1 MTDRPQAPTGFRE
14 RFALGLNN
22 HFFYGWI
29 MLGVAAIVLLASGPG
44 QSHTISV
51 FVSIL
56 VEDLGISATAVSFAY
71 GFATLAAAFL
81 LPFVGRQVD
90 RHGMRKTALVVTV
103 LFALA
108 CVAFSRVTGTV
119 ISVFGVFEIAVW
131 LTLGFGVLR
140 FLGQGALMLNAVNL
154 ISQWF
159 SAKRGFAMGLMM
171 LGFAASMAIHP
182 PLAQWLIDTGDWRS
196 AYVWLGVISAL
207 LLLPG
212 LLFLVF
218 NKPEDLG
225 LLPDGARSEA
235 AGADGQKAPEFG
247 LTLAEA
253 TRTPTFYLVAVGLF
267 CFSMLVTMLHLFQIS
282 IFEAQGLSR
291 ELAARIF
298 PVSAVAM
305 VICMPLLG
313 RMLDRFRTEWV
324 FAGGL
329 LVMAAALVAAGNVTD
344 LTSGLVYGVIFGINN
359 AVSMTF
365 FGFMWPRYFG
375 RRHIGSIQG
384 TGQMIGVVG
393 ASLGPLPLGIAFD
406 LTGDYTLTL
415 IAFAAMPLV
424 AALLVLLFL
433 RDPKKLAD

>member
-1 MTDRPQAPTGFRE
+1 MTPQGLRE
-14 RFALGLNN
+14 RLALGLNRR
-22 HFFYGWI
+22 FFYGWA
-29 MLGVAAIVLLASGPG
+29 MLGVAALVLLASGPG

-56 VEDLGISATAVSFAY
+56 VEDLGVSATAVSFAY

-81 LPFVGRQVD
+81 LPFVGRQID
-90 RHGMRKTALVVTV
+90 RYGMRRTAIVVTV
-103 LFALA
+103 LFTLA
-108 CVAFSRVTGTV
+108 CFAFSQVTGTV
-119 ISVFGVFEIAVW
+119 ISVFGVFEIAIW
-131 LTLGFGVLR
+131 LTLGFGILR
-140 FLGQGALMLNAVNL
+140 FLGQGALLLNAVNL
-154 ISQWF
+154 VSQWF
-159 SAKRGFAMGLMM
+159 SARRGFAMGLMM

-182 PLAQWLIDTGDWRS
+182 PLAQWLIDNGDWRS
-196 AYVWLGVISAL
+196 AYIWLGVISAL

-212 LLFLVF
+212 LVLLVF

-225 LLPDGARSEA
+225 LLPDGARAEPDS
-235 AGADGQKAPEFG
+235 GAGQKAAEFG

-253 TRTPTFYLVAVGLF
+253 TRTATFYLVAIGLF
-267 CFSMLVTMLHLFQIS
+267 SFAMLVTMLHLFQIS

-291 ELAARIF
+291 ELASRIF
-298 PVSAVAM
+298 PVSAIAM

-313 RMLDRFRTEWV
+313 RMLDRFRTEHV

-329 LVMAAALVAAGNVTD
+329 LVMAAALIAAGNVTD
-344 LTSGLVYGVIFGINN
+344 LTSGLIYGVIFGINN

-375 RRHIGSIQG
+375 RKHIGSIQG

-415 IAFAAMPLV
+415 MGFAAMPLIAMV
-424 AALLVLLFL
+424 LILLFL
-433 RDPKKLAD
+433 RDPKQLAD

>member
-1 MTDRPQAPTGFRE
+1 MAEPGPTAQGFRA
-14 RFALGLNN
+14 ALALRLNQR
-22 HFFYGWI
+22 FFYGWV

-90 RHGMRKTALVVTV
+90 RHGMRKTALAITI
-103 LFALA
+103 LFMLA
-108 CVAFSRVTGTV
+108 CIAFSQVTGTV
-119 ISVFGVFEIAVW
+119 ISVFGIFEIAVW

-159 SAKRGFAMGLMM
+159 AAKRGFAMGLVM

-182 PLAQWLIDTGDWRS
+182 PLAQWLIDSGDWRS
-196 AYVWLGVISAL
+196 AFIWLGVISAL

-212 LLFLVF
+212 LVFLVF

-225 LLPDGARSEA
+225 LLPDGARA
-235 AGADGQKAPEFG
+235 APDDAEGEKKPEFG
-247 LTLAEA
+247 LTLQQA
-253 TRTPTFYLVAVGLF
+253 TRTPTFYLVALGLF
-267 CFSMLVTMLHLFQIS
+267 CFAMLVTMLHLFQIS

-291 ELAARIF
+291 ELASLIF

-329 LVMAAALVAAGNVTD
+329 LVMAAALVAAGNVTSQ
-344 LTSGLVYGVIFGINN
+344 TSGVVYGIIFGVNN

-415 IAFAAMPLV
+415 IGFAAMPLT
-424 AALLVLLFL
+424 AAVLIVLFL
-433 RDPKKLAD
+433 RDPKELAD

>member
-1 MTDRPQAPTGFRE
+1 MPRTGFRE
-14 RFALGLNN
+14 RLALSLNN
-22 HFFYGWI
+22 HFFYGWV
-29 MLGVAAIVLLASGPG
+29 MLGVAALVLLASGPG

-51 FVSIL
+51 FVSVL
-56 VEDLGISATAVSFAY
+56 VEDMGISATAVSFAY

-90 RHGMRKTALVVTV
+90 RHGMRKTALVITV
-103 LFALA
+103 LFTLA
-108 CVAFSRVTGTV
+108 CFAFSRVTGTV
-119 ISVFGVFEIAVW
+119 ISIFGIFEIAIW
-131 LTLGFGVLR
+131 LTLGFGMLR
-140 FLGQGALMLNAVNL
+140 FLGQGALLLNAVNL

-171 LGFAASMAIHP
+171 LGFAGSMAIHP
-182 PLAQWLIDTGDWRS
+182 PLAQWLIDNGDWRS
-196 AYVWLGVISAL
+196 AYIWLGVITAV

-212 LLFLVF
+212 LLVLVF

-225 LLPDGARSEA
+225 LLPDGAKADAQAGDAPKA
-235 AGADGQKAPEFG
+235 AEFG
-247 LTLAEA
+247 LTISEA
-253 TRTPTFYLVAVGLF
+253 VRTPTFYLVAIGLF
-267 CFSMLVTMLHLFQIS
+267 CFAMLVTMLHLFQIS
-282 IFEAQGLSR
+282 IFEAQGLTR

-329 LVMAAALVAAGNVTD
+329 LVMAAALIAAGNVTD
-344 LTSGLVYGVIFGINN
+344 LTSGLIYGVIFGINN

-375 RRHIGSIQG
+375 RRYIGSIQG

-393 ASLGPLPLGIAFD
+393 ASLGPLPLGIAYD
-406 LTGDYTLTL
+406 LTGDYTVTL
-415 IAFAAMPLV
+415 MAFAAMPLIAMV
-424 AALLVLLFL
+424 LMLLFL
-433 RDPKKLAD
+433 RDPKQLQPSAD

>member
-1 MTDRPQAPTGFRE
+1 MAEPSPTAQGFRA
-14 RFALGLNN
+14 ALALRLNQR
-22 HFFYGWI
+22 FFYGWV

-90 RHGMRKTALVVTV
+90 RHGMRKTALAITI
-103 LFALA
+103 LFMLA
-108 CVAFSRVTGTV
+108 CIAFSQVTGTV
-119 ISVFGVFEIAVW
+119 ISVFGIFEIAVW

-159 SAKRGFAMGLMM
+159 AAKRGFAMGLVM

-182 PLAQWLIDTGDWRS
+182 PLAQWLIDSGDWRS
-196 AYVWLGVISAL
+196 AFIWLGVISAL

-212 LLFLVF
+212 LVFLVF

-225 LLPDGARSEA
+225 LLPDGARA
-235 AGADGQKAPEFG
+235 APDDAEGEKKPEFG
-247 LTLAEA
+247 LTLQQA
-253 TRTPTFYLVAVGLF
+253 TRTPTFYLVALGLF
-267 CFSMLVTMLHLFQIS
+267 CFAMLVTMLHLFQIS

-291 ELAARIF
+291 ELASLIF

-329 LVMAAALVAAGNVTD
+329 LVMAAALVAAGNVTSQ
-344 LTSGLVYGVIFGINN
+344 TSGVVYGIIFGVNN

-415 IAFAAMPLV
+415 IGFAAMPLT
-424 AALLVLLFL
+424 AAVLIVLFL
-433 RDPKKLAD
+433 RDPKELAD

>member
-1 MTDRPQAPTGFRE
+1 MAEPSPTAQGFRA
-14 RFALGLNN
+14 ALALRLNQR
-22 HFFYGWI
+22 FFYGWV

-90 RHGMRKTALVVTV
+90 RHGMRKTALAITI
-103 LFALA
+103 LFMLA
-108 CVAFSRVTGTV
+108 CIAFSQVTGTV
-119 ISVFGVFEIAVW
+119 ISVFGIFEIAVW

-159 SAKRGFAMGLMM
+159 AAKRGFAMGLVM

-182 PLAQWLIDTGDWRS
+182 PLAQWLIDSGDWRS
-196 AYVWLGVISAL
+196 AFIWLGVISAL

-212 LLFLVF
+212 LVFLVF

-225 LLPDGARSEA
+225 LLPDGARA
-235 AGADGQKAPEFG
+235 APDDAEGEKKPEFG
-247 LTLAEA
+247 LTLQQA
-253 TRTPTFYLVAVGLF
+253 TRTPTFYLVALGLF
-267 CFSMLVTMLHLFQIS
+267 CFAMLVTMLHLFQIS

-291 ELAARIF
+291 ELASLIF

-329 LVMAAALVAAGNVTD
+329 LVMAAALVAAGNVTSQ
-344 LTSGLVYGVIFGINN
+344 TSGVVYGIIFGVNN

-415 IAFAAMPLV
+415 IGFAAMPLT
-424 AALLVLLFL
+424 AAVLIVLFL
-433 RDPKKLAD
+433 RDPKELTD

>member
-1 MTDRPQAPTGFRE
+1 
-14 RFALGLNN
+14 
-22 HFFYGWI
+22 
-29 MLGVAAIVLLASGPG
+29 
-44 QSHTISV
+44 
-51 FVSIL
+51 
-56 VEDLGISATAVSFAY
+56 
-71 GFATLAAAFL
+71 
-81 LPFVGRQVD
+81 
-90 RHGMRKTALVVTV
+90 
-103 LFALA
+103 
-108 CVAFSRVTGTV
+108 
-119 ISVFGVFEIAVW
+119 
-131 LTLGFGVLR
+131 
-140 FLGQGALMLNAVNL
+140 
-154 ISQWF
+154 
-159 SAKRGFAMGLMM
+159 
-171 LGFAASMAIHP
+171 
-182 PLAQWLIDTGDWRS
+182 
-196 AYVWLGVISAL
+196 
-207 LLLPG
+207 
-212 LLFLVF
+212 
-218 NKPEDLG
+218 
-225 LLPDGARSEA
+225 
-235 AGADGQKAPEFG
+235 
-247 LTLAEA
+247 
-253 TRTPTFYLVAVGLF
+253 
-267 CFSMLVTMLHLFQIS
+267 MLHLFQIS

-415 IAFAAMPLV
+415 IAFAAMPL
-424 AALLVLLFL
+424 AAAVLVLLFL
-433 RDPKKLAD
+433 RDPKQLAD

>member
-1 MTDRPQAPTGFRE
+1 MTEETVTRTGFRE

-56 VEDLGISATAVSFAY
+56 VEDMGISATAVSFAY

-90 RHGMRKTALVVTV
+90 RHGMRKTALVITV

-108 CVAFSRVTGTV
+108 CVAFSQVTGTV

-131 LTLGFGVLR
+131 LTLGFGILR

-159 SAKRGFAMGLMM
+159 VARRGFAMGLVM

-182 PLAQWLIDTGDWRS
+182 PLAQWLIDSSDWRS
-196 AYVWLGVISAL
+196 AFIWLGVISAL

-212 LLFLVF
+212 LVFLVF

-225 LLPDGARSEA
+225 LLPDGAKAAPDEA
-235 AGADGQKAPEFG
+235 EGEKKPEFG
-247 LTLAEA
+247 LTLQQA
-253 TRTPTFYLVAVGLF
+253 TRTPTFYLVALGLF
-267 CFSMLVTMLHLFQIS
+267 CFAMLVTMLHLFQIS

-291 ELAARIF
+291 ELASLIF

-329 LVMAAALVAAGNVTD
+329 LVMAAALIAAGNVTSQ
-344 LTSGLVYGVIFGINN
+344 TSGVVYGIIFGVNN

-375 RRHIGSIQG
+375 RKHIGSIQG

-393 ASLGPLPLGIAFD
+393 ASLGPLPLGIAYD
-406 LTGDYTLTL
+406 LTGDYTVTL
-415 IAFAAMPLV
+415 IAFAAMPLT
-424 AALLVLLFL
+424 AAVLILLFL
-433 RDPKKLAD
+433 RDPKQLAE